1 MKLQL
6 FLIYIILSFSTN
18 TWADK
23 GYTIILPNHPVPTEG
38 HLKQGSHTSPSGQT
52 FTLNSVYYMKNG
64 KPWYPVSG
72 EMHYPRVPRDE
83 WEESLLKQSIIL
95 GCRQE

>member
-52 FTLNSVYYMKNG
+52 FTLNSVYYMKTVNHGIPFQVRCTIHVCPVTSG
-64 KPWYPVSG
+64 KN
-72 EMHYPRVPRDE
+72 R
-83 WEESLLKQSIIL
+83 
-95 GCRQE
+95 C